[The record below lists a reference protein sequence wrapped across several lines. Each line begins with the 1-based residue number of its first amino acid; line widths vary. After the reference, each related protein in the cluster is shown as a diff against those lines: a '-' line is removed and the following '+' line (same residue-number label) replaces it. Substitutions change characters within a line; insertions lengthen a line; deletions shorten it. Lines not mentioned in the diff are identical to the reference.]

1 MSVPRVCETH
11 AWSHSVSPLQ
21 LHVSLG
27 ESVMTVSRHATAQA
41 RRPCREMQRL
51 ASVDKKALAALLKDT
66 GKRLGTARVALLK
79 AELESL
85 AAKHHT
91 HRFWAKEFA

>member
-1 MSVPRVCETH
+1 MSVHHVRETH
-11 AWSHSVSPLQ
+11 AWSHPVSPLQ

-27 ESVMTVSRHATAQA
+27 ESVMTLSRHATAQA
-41 RRPCREMQRL
+41 RRPRREMQRL
-51 ASVDKKALAALLKDT
+51 ASGDKKALAALLKDT

-85 AAKHHT
+85 AAKHHAP
-91 HRFWAKEFA
+91 RFGAKEVA